1 MATPVQLHPKIR
13 VRPKA
18 RLSASALAD
27 FIITTPDKQ
36 DDVLHDAR
44 YMRSS
49 PVSHYADAI
58 RSIKAYCEDPRRD
71 FEVLD
76 SAAAALKTKSESKEF
91 KPSQQE
97 DAKRCIEVIG
107 RFTESVNVFGAR
119 SAPLLQ
125 APPFELCN
133 INGVSVSI
141 QPDLIVGTA
150 FPPPAKEA
158 IGAVFI
164 RLQKAP
170 DPDACKTEET
180 KVIRQEYR
188 VELAK
193 YMLVFPIVARE
204 GDGYFIQAV
213 EGGDESALVLNV
225 ETGDTRENILDRS
238 EMLSYATHFVVA
250 PKKRRA
256 AIEFSHRG
264 AKSQILALSI
274 EQILRDHYPDLD
286 NIGFSFAPVIRKNFI
301 TEINAFE
308 RIFWLS
314 SCLSRQSL
322 LATA

>member
-1 MATPVQLHPKIR
+1 
-13 VRPKA
+13 
-18 RLSASALAD
+18 
-27 FIITTPDKQ
+27 
-36 DDVLHDAR
+36 
-44 YMRSS
+44 MRSS

-193 YMLVFPIVARE
+193 YMLVLGWMNFKDCGLSEGQIDTKKMSVWDIRLKESISFPSDRVSRIKRIEAACGQIVRLWDTIEAKP
-204 GDGYFIQAV
+204 GD
-213 EGGDESALVLNV
+213 
-225 ETGDTRENILDRS
+225 
-238 EMLSYATHFVVA
+238 YA
-250 PKKRRA
+250 K
-256 AIEFSHRG
+256 
-264 AKSQILALSI
+264 
-274 EQILRDHYPDLD
+274 D
-286 NIGFSFAPVIRKNFI
+286 
-301 TEINAFE
+301 
-308 RIFWLS
+308 
-314 SCLSRQSL
+314 
-322 LATA
+322 